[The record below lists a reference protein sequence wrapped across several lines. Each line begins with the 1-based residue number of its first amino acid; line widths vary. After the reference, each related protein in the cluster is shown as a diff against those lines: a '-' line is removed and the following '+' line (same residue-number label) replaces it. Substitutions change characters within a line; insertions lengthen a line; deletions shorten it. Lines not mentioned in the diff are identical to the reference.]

1 MAGTNGEESALTLED
16 FRLVVAPLIE
26 YLQRSNGDSS
36 VKKEQYGNGERR
48 SNLILSDVVDDN
60 GSQYVDLVQEGGGV
74 HGIALAGYTY
84 VLEKMGVSFMKMA
97 GTSAGAINTLLLS
110 AVNTKAEILK
120 LQGCVKQT
128 SNAPND
134 VWNESLKYHPFSVRA
149 EDYYETRSEKLLK
162 YLCEKKLSD
171 LVDGHIMWR
180 KLLLNLFQNTVNV
193 KSVKDYLTKMKVWSL
208 IALAAFGLLVISA
221 SGLVFITCNQS
232 LYCCDNWIEKLFKWV
247 AAISVVIIF
256 FSISYLLGQFLV
268 GRLLYRN
275 AERFGINPGKDF
287 EDWLTKIMEENGIKN
302 VSHLK
307 NKLQL
312 ERNCF
317 NPSYYP
323 SKVKYDNK
331 NLPVETQ
338 PLVNA
343 IDIAKQDIEVAKV
356 RADDSSFQTKDDILD
371 EMTDKLV
378 ALSKKIKPEQRGRK
392 DLAANLLEG
401 FQEIIA
407 TKARMDTARDV
418 VANSQRQTEE
428 QENSEESEQPHDEET
443 KSSFD
448 KEIAIVSSDITNG
461 IKVEFP
467 AMHKMYWGED
477 FDISPARY
485 VRASMSVHFF
495 FRPFEVDYV
504 TAQKAVIEKEWK
516 CLLNI
521 DKRLQEKDTHALMV
535 DGGMLS
541 NFPVNI
547 FYNPSSPVPIKPT
560 VGIKLEFEDDAT
572 SNTIDTMGKLVGSMI
587 STMRY
592 FYDRD
597 FISKHNI
604 FKKTIRSI
612 DTGQINWLNFN
623 LSDEDK
629 IELFFRGALTAAI
642 FLVSNDDLQKRA
654 KDIQYLVK
662 CGTALNFRGKKI
674 NIYPDQKCE
683 FRTEDYSTEE
693 VSFNWNNYKIDRVLF
708 IGEAITT
715 KNRLKRKA
723 SFGKKPDNTVDVN
736 PNQAPKK

>member
-1 MAGTNGEESALTLED
+1 MAGTNGDESALTLED
-16 FRLVVAPLIE
+16 FRMVVAPLIE
-26 YLQRSNGDSS
+26 YLQRSNGDSPI
-36 VKKEQYGNGERR
+36 KKEQYGNGERR
-48 SNLILSDVVDDN
+48 SNLVLSDVVDDN

-84 VLEKMGVSFMKMA
+84 VLEKMGASFMKMA

-120 LQGCVKQT
+120 LQECVKQPV
-128 SNAPND
+128 NAPTD
-134 VWNESLKYHPFSVRA
+134 VWNDSLKYHPFSVKA

-193 KSVKDYLTKMKVWSL
+193 KSVKDYLTKMKVWTL
-208 IALAAFGLLVISA
+208 VALAAFALLIISA

-232 LYCCDNWIEKLFKWV
+232 LYCCDNWIEKLFKWI
-247 AAISVVIIF
+247 AAGSVVVIF

-317 NPSYYP
+317 NPAYYP

-338 PLVNA
+338 PFVDA
-343 IDIAKQDIEVAKV
+343 IELAKQEVAVTKAREDNV
-356 RADDSSFQTKDDILD
+356 GFQTKDDMLD
-371 EMTDKLV
+371 EMTDKLS
-378 ALSKKIKPEQRGRK
+378 ALAKKIKPEQPGRK
-392 DLAANLLEG
+392 ELAANLLEG
-401 FQEIIA
+401 FQDLIA
-407 TKARMDTARDV
+407 AKSDMQSSKDAM
-418 VANSQRQTEE
+418 
-428 QENSEESEQPHDEET
+428 ENATVNTGEVGSHDEET
-443 KSSFD
+443 KTSFD

-495 FRPFEVDYV
+495 FKPFEVDYV

-547 FYNPSSPVPIKPT
+547 FYSASSPIPIKPT

-572 SNTIDTMGKLVGSMI
+572 SNTIDSMGKLVGSMI

-612 DTGQINWLNFN
+612 DTGNINWLNFN

-642 FLVSNDDLQKRA
+642 FLVNNDDLQKRA

-662 CGTALNFRGKKI
+662 CGTVLNFRGKKI

-683 FRTEDYSTEE
+683 FRTEDYSTED
-693 VSFNWNNYKIDRVLF
+693 VSFNWNNYKVDRVLF

-723 SFGKKPDNTVDVN
+723 SFGKRPDNTVDVN
-736 PNQAPKK
+736 PNQVPKK